1 MDSQQHLRID
11 RAIFLHSGSLGS
23 GSDVCLWGLHGG
35 VNLLRKRD
43 VTESRHVGTAQ
54 PAPGPRNGFLG
65 CSGGSDKD
73 SIAWSTAVAF
83 VPYDDRISYVPQR
96 GGHE

>member
-23 GSDVCLWGLHGG
+23 G
-35 VNLLRKRD
+35 KRG

-54 PAPGPRNGFLG
+54 PVPGPRNGFFGLLRRLRQ
-65 CSGGSDKD
+65 D